1 MRVKQTNGSILQI
14 KVKPNARENRLTES
28 KDGVWTASIKALP
41 VDGKANEALIDLVAE
56 HFKVRR
62 RQVSIATGS
71 TSRLKRLFI
80 ESL

>member
-1 MRVKQTNGSILQI
+1 MRVKQTNGSILQV

-28 KDGVWTASIKALP
+28 KDGVWVASIKALP
-41 VDGKANEALIDLVAE
+41 VDGKANEALIELVAE

-62 RQVSIATGS
+62 RQVSIAAGS

-80 ESL
+80 ES

>member
-1 MRVKQTNGSILQI
+1 
-14 KVKPNARENRLTES
+14 
-28 KDGVWTASIKALP
+28 
-41 VDGKANEALIDLVAE
+41 GKANEALIDLVAE

>member
-1 MRVKQTNGSILQI
+1 MRVKQTNGSILQV

-28 KDGVWTASIKALP
+28 KDGVWVASIKALP
-41 VDGKANEALIDLVAE
+41 VDGKANDALIELVAS
-56 HFKVRR
+56 HFKVKR

-80 ESL
+80 ES